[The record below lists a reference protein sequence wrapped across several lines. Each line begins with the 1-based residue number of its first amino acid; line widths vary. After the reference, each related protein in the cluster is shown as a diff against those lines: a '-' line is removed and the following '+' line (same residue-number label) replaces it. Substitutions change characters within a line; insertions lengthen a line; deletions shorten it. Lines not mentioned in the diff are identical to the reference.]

1 MTAAAELIADAV
13 QGGRNLFAFGCNHA
27 ALVTLELFYRTGGLV
42 LFNPIRGPGVTL
54 DVSPVTLTSKMERL
68 PGYGKVL
75 LDESP
80 VREGD
85 VLLLHSV
92 SGRNAVIID
101 MAIHASKIG
110 VRTICLT
117 NLTTTNAF
125 PSRHESG
132 LNLSQVCPIVI
143 DSCGDLG
150 DSSMELEGVRG
161 RVAPTSTSI
170 GTAIVNALVLE
181 VCARLVERGVEPQ
194 VFMGSNVPGGDGF
207 NAELLE
213 RNKLRIF
220 YM

>member
-1 MTAAAELIADAV
+1 
-13 QGGRNLFAFGCNHA
+13 
-27 ALVTLELFYRTGGLV
+27 
-42 LFNPIRGPGVTL
+42 
-54 DVSPVTLTSKMERL
+54 
-68 PGYGKVL
+68 
-75 LDESP
+75 
-80 VREGD
+80 
-85 VLLLHSV
+85 
-92 SGRNAVIID
+92 
-101 MAIHASKIG
+101 MAIQASKIG

-117 NLTTTNAF
+117 NFTTTNAF